1 MSAPGFGAL
10 SGGFVSLG
18 GGAFVLVGA
27 GPFGG
32 LGGKGV
38 LLSFSRIVFRSD
50 ARFGVLCTTTH
61 RIALE

>member
-1 MSAPGFGAL
+1 MARLVEGA
-10 SGGFVSLG
+10 GT
-18 GGAFVLVGA
+18 LVNAGA

-38 LLSFSRIVFRSD
+38 LLSLSRMVFRSD